1 MPWTPKKKKNQGT
14 PSSEISES
22 LSNTKSPIKLE
33 EVKEEELETYL
44 LPARNL
50 SVEEAKLAE
59 EGLEKHK
66 KLVVAANKKV
76 INQLKGFFLDSVSGQ
91 EDKSLPFE
99 VFLDKLRRTDPS
111 KLRKH
116 SVKNSIHVTR
126 LTQLFRFAS
135 HVHQT

>member
-14 PSSEISES
+14 PSSKNSES

-76 INQLKGFFLDSVSGQ
+76 I
-91 EDKSLPFE
+91 
-99 VFLDKLRRTDPS
+99 R
-111 KLRKH
+111 
-116 SVKNSIHVTR
+116 
-126 LTQLFRFAS
+126 
-135 HVHQT
+135 